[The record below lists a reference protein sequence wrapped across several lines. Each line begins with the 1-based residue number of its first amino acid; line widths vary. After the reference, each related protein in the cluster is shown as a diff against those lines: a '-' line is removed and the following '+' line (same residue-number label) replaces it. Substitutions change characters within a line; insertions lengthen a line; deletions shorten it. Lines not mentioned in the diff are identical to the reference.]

1 MFFTPCFSHHVFL
14 SLESRVVLVS
24 TVVPRHKGSEH
35 LKYSQSELRCA
46 VREKI
51 HTGVQKL
58 NMKKMLNISII
69 FTDYILKYSILDMLG

>member
-1 MFFTPCFSHHVFL
+1 MAPLPDIVKGKLTCFSHHVFL

-46 VREKI
+46 VREKNT
-51 HTGVQKL
+51 HWSSKT
-58 NMKKMLNISII
+58 
-69 FTDYILKYSILDMLG
+69 